1 MNRLIFKLLI
11 NFNDHDNPYNGVLLL
26 FLQMLLG
33 FTLAQSV
40 PSMLKNVESHKY
52 EKKSRYKIILL

>member
-1 MNRLIFKLLI
+1 MIMTIIMLCIMVF
-11 NFNDHDNPYNGVLLL
+11 

-40 PSMLKNVESHKY
+40 PCMLKNVESHKY
-52 EKKSRYKIILL
+52 EKSRYKIIMM

>member
-1 MNRLIFKLLI
+1 MNRLIFKLL
-11 NFNDHDNPYNGVLLL
+11 NFNDHDNHCGVLLL
-26 FLQMLLG
+26 FLQMLLR

-52 EKKSRYKIILL
+52 EKKSRYKIIMM